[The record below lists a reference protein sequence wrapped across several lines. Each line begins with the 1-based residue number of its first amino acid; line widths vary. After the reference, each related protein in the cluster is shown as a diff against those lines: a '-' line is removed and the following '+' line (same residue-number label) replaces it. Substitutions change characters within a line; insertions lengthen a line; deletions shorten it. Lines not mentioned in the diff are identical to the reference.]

1 MSHILNPL
9 ERSALTALRDGWI
22 ATDAVSDLGL
32 SRRPFESLRTMGLA
46 IVTPSW
52 RNDRRFGYA
61 ITADG
66 WRCIYGFTREQLD
79 SFPDTAPAPFRVWQW
94 PLAGYPALA
103 RDDG

>member
-9 ERSALTALRDGWI
+9 ERSALAALRDGWI

-46 IVTPSW
+46 IVTPSG

-94 PLAGYPALA
+94 PLAELPRASA
-103 RDDG
+103 A